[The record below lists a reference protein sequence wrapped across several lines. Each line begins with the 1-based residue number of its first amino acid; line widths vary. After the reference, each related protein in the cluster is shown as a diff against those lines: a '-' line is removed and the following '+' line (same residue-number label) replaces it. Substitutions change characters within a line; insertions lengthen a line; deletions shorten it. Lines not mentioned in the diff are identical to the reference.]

1 MEEDRASAAAAVYC
15 ARHPREET
23 AITCASCGTPICPK
37 CMVTTP
43 VGMKCPDCG
52 RSRNSVLYQVRPERL
67 VLVGIVSL
75 LAGVVAAIIGK
86 LGFLVIFLAF
96 PYGYFAGSVILRAS
110 GMKRGLKLEILAGTA
125 MVLGALALKFVPP
138 LLMGRLFG
146 EGARSAVTLALPLL
160 LDPFF
165 WVALVIATA
174 CAVSKIR
181 YL

>member
-1 MEEDRASAAAAVYC
+1 
-15 ARHPREET
+15 
-23 AITCASCGTPICPK
+23 
-37 CMVTTP
+37 
-43 VGMKCPDCG
+43 
-52 RSRNSVLYQVRPERL
+52 VLYQVRPERL
-67 VLVGIVSL
+67 L
-75 LAGVVAAIIGK
+75 LAVITAFIAGVVAAIIGK

-110 GMKRGLKLEILAGTA
+110 GMKRGLRLEILAGTG
-125 MVLGALALKFVPP
+125 MVLGALAFKFAPP
-138 LLMGRLFG
+138 LLMGRLLG
-146 EGARSAVTLALPLL
+146 EGARSAGTLALPLL